1 MKAAV
6 LTEYRRDF
14 EITEVQDPTITAP
27 DEAIVRVGAAGLCRT
42 DLHLWDGQFDE
53 AHKAA
58 DLSLPFV
65 CGHETAGWVEEIGPG
80 VRHLAVGDAV
90 LLHPL
95 ATCGYCKACR
105 AGDDMHCTASMFP
118 GVFAPGG
125 FAEYVKTN
133 ARALVPL
140 PDNLTPAQVAPLGCA
155 GLTAYRAVR
164 KSLPLA
170 VPGTHTVVLGAGGLG
185 HIGIQALRALSQTE
199 IIVVDRSETA
209 LEHARGWG
217 ADHRVLAK
225 DDRSHV
231 SEIRELTGGAGAA
244 VVIDFVGEGGAE
256 RDGVE
261 LLGPNGV
268 DMLVGYGGKLEVE
281 ILGEALF
288 PETSF
293 VGNICGNYNELVEL
307 VALTA
312 RGTIDLTTTLFPL
325 DGVNDALHALDEGR
339 LIGRG
344 LLTPNEK

>member
-6 LTEYRRDF
+6 LTGYRKDF
-14 EITEVQDPTITAP
+14 EITEVQDPTITEP
-27 DEAIVRVGAAGLCRT
+27 NDVIVRVGAAGLCRT
-42 DLHLWDGQFDE
+42 DIHLWDGQFDE

-65 CGHETAGWVEEIGPG
+65 CGHETAGWVEEVGSG
-80 VRHLAVGDAV
+80 VKHLAV
-90 LLHPL
+90 
-95 ATCGYCKACR
+95 
-105 AGDDMHCTASMFP
+105 GDDMHCTASMFP

-140 PDNLTPAQVAPLGCA
+140 PGNLTPAQVAPLGCA

-199 IIVVDRSETA
+199 IIVVDRNEAA

-217 ADHRVLAK
+217 ADHQVLAK

-231 SEIRELTGGAGAA
+231 AEVRELTGGGGAA
-244 VVIDFVGEGGAE
+244 VVIDYVGEGGAE

-307 VALTA
+307 VALVG
-312 RGTIDLTTTLFPL
+312 RGTVNLTTTLFPL
-325 DGVNDALHALDEGR
+325 DGINDALHALDEGR